1 MVLRFPEQWWG
12 GVIACLA
19 EVGALSSGWIMRPSG
34 CPGAAGHVHVNSTVR
49 FMLEMQTWRSG
60 R

>member
-1 MVLRFPEQWWG
+1 MVLRFPEQW

-19 EVGALSSGWIMRPSG
+19 EVGTLSSGWIVRPSG
-34 CPGAAGHVHVNSTVR
+34 CPGAAGHVHVNSTVL